1 MNKKVKKF
9 GYVLAVTAGLVML
22 SGCGKVKPEDIIDKY
37 ADMCT
42 LGDYKGVEYSE
53 TRTEITQEMVDYS
66 VNQFLSGYAVSE
78 ELTEGTAE
86 MGDQVNIDFTGY
98 VDGET
103 FAGGSSNGAGYSVTL
118 GSGSMISG
126 FEEQIAGHKAGETFD
141 INVTF
146 PEVYQNNPDL
156 AGQPARFEITL
167 HSITRKTLPAYT
179 DAFIASNTDASSIE
193 EYEQSVRDEL
203 TTSYAESDT
212 TRNKS
217 AVMQAVIERAVI
229 SKYPEKEIQ
238 ELVDSTVQNVQS
250 EADQYGYD
258 LSTYIAA
265 RYGIASE
272 ESFRDYISGMV
283 EDYMKEKI
291 VVCAV
296 AKAEGITV
304 SQKEIDAQKAL
315 MMENYNITDEKEF
328 DKYYDAEDVTYYTIA
343 DKVVNFL
350 LENGTPMKATDTD
363 AES

>member
-9 GYVLAVTAGLVML
+9 GYVLAMTAGLMML
-22 SGCGKVKPEDIIDKY
+22 GGCGKVKPEDIINKY

-42 LGDYKGVEYSE
+42 LGDYKGVEYIE
-53 TRTEITQEMVDYS
+53 TKTEITQEIVDYN
-66 VNQFLSGYAVSE
+66 VNQFLSAYAVSE
-78 ELTEGTAE
+78 QITEGKAE

-98 VDGET
+98 VDDEA
-103 FAGGSSNGAGYSVTL
+103 FEGGSSNGAGYDVVL
-118 GSGSMISG
+118 GSGGMIDG
-126 FEEQIAGHKAGETFD
+126 FEEQIVGHDVGETFD

-146 PEVYQNNPDL
+146 PEVYPNNPDL
-156 AGQPARFEITL
+156 EGQPARFEITL
-167 HSITRKTLPAYT
+167 HYITRQTLPEYT
-179 DAFIASNTDASSIE
+179 DAFIASNTDAASIE

-203 TTSYAESDT
+203 ATSYAESDS

-217 AVMQAVIERAVI
+217 AVMQAVIEGAII
-229 SKYPEKEIQ
+229 SKYPEKEMQ
-238 ELVDSTVQNVQS
+238 ELIDDTIGNVQA

-258 LSTYIAA
+258 LATYIAA

-283 EDYMKEKI
+283 EDYMREKI

-315 MMENYNITDEKEF
+315 MMENYGITDEKEF
-328 DKYYDAEDVTYYTIA
+328 DKYYDAEDIAYYTIA

-350 LENGTPMKATDTD
+350 LENGTPATNTD